1 MILKYIN
8 SQGKEFDLLSTQ
20 LHRLKEANFHK
31 YSWKYESVKQQFGVN
46 VSKFTKDPYEYEAVL
61 VFKGAEKERK
71 RALNDFHEAAAYDVL
86 NNKEGFLYWE
96 EYYLKCFI
104 ISTETYPD
112 DIKNRTINEIVIFAP
127 YPFWMKTIEKPF
139 LPQSTIEGD
148 IGLDFDFD
156 FDFDFTAD
164 ETGRAS
170 WNVDHYTESHFKMK
184 IYGPVDKP
192 KILVN
197 DYPYQIHTTLKAG
210 EYLTIDSRDNTVI
223 KYLYDGKTED
233 IYNSRDFE
241 YSVFEKMPSGLL
253 NIIWSGEFG
262 FELALFL
269 ERSEPKW

>member
-1 MILKYIN
+1 MVKYIPGN
-8 SQGKEFDLLSTQ
+8 SNNPIIFNTYEIGIGSGNPYVTKWKYRGTQ
-20 LHRLKEANFHK
+20 KQYGLEINQFEKDPISLPLVFRFRGSLKEIKKNLDLFFQ
-31 YSWKYESVKQQFGVN
+31 ECE
-46 VSKFTKDPYEYEAVL
+46 KDILLRKAGTLWINDWSIRGY
-61 VFKGAEKERK
+61 FIERETIPSEEFYGNEMS
-71 RALNDFHEAAAYDVL
+71 AI
-86 NNKEGFLYWE
+86 FL
-96 EYYLKCFI
+96 
-104 ISTETYPD
+104 
-112 DIKNRTINEIVIFAP
+112 AP
-127 YPFWMKTIEKPF
+127 YPFWTKTIEKEF
-139 LPQSTIEGD
+139 SKQSTIEGD

-156 FDFDFTAD
+156 FAFDFAAD

-170 WNVDHYTESHFKMK
+170 WNVDHYTKSHFKMK

-223 KYLYDGKTED
+223 KYLYDGKIED